1 MKTLTELKKN
11 TSEVT
16 DNILEGNFDLYDYC
30 HEQADSDSRVI
41 YYYQAREY
49 VLNHPDQSE
58 LEDEWK
64 ELGFEFK
71 DLDTL
76 LTQLAFIGVKNEF
89 EFNCIEDIKKDLEL
103 LNDTLIDNQVELD
116 CLEIDSPLEARYTAI
131 QEEIENAIAEIEEY
145 V

>member
-1 MKTLTELKKN
+1 MKNITLEQLKKN

-16 DNILEGNFDLYDYC
+16 DLILEGNFDLYDYC

-49 VLNHPDQSE
+49 VLNHPDESE

-64 ELGFEFK
+64 DLGFEFT
-71 DLDTL
+71 DLNTL
-76 LTQLAFIGVKNEF
+76 FTQLAFIGVKKEVYD
-89 EFNCIEDIKKDLEL
+89 NCIEDIKKDLEAFENAL
-103 LNDTLIDNQVELD
+103 LELEYSD
-116 CLEIDSPLEARYTAI
+116 FSEDKKEQLSDELEEAI
-131 QEEIENAIAEIEEY
+131 QELEEY